1 MKGGET
7 MNIPML
13 IGTGSVNTNTVQAAK
28 PNQQTLG
35 SSFQALLVSAAQ
47 GSQVDGIHPLASEQ
61 ENIMDVLQ
69 EALHFLNTFLFQEV
83 LPGEQEVDVRL
94 LSEMLDIP
102 EDELQKMME
111 SAMLM
116 MISRFE
122 QNAEISVPLGE
133 ANELIQSGKLLDG
146 FEKILNVLSQM
157 DESSLKGEAMKS
169 FAVLARMSKAVQ
181 QSQASRD
188 LSLSNIQRLSTINDQ
203 LASIASK
210 LEAMIENVRAQ
221 EQQSVLQRTFS
232 QLVDEDS
239 RNADQQLLQRLA
251 ATGESPIRIPAAEVA
266 KDAGDTLGDKMNSQ
280 ANAQLNNQP
289 LTKIEQFTI
298 FASKDNKPVDQEQLI
313 KQFTNILS
321 KSQLMKTPN
330 MNRLM
335 IKLYPEHLGTL
346 RVELVQQNG
355 LLTARMLASTQ
366 AAKEMLDS
374 QLHSLRHAF
383 SQQNIQ
389 IDKIDISF
397 QQQDAERFDRQQQGQ
412 HGQQASEQQKERE
425 RYNDEEEQRP
435 VFSDALQESL
445 LEMKV

>member
-1 MKGGET
+1 

-13 IGTGSVNTNTVQAAK
+13 FGTDSLNPNQTQAAN
-28 PNQQTLG
+28 PNQQVLG
-35 SSFQALLVSAAQ
+35 GTFQALLASATQ
-47 GSQVDGIHPLASEQ
+47 GTQVDVIEPIVAEQ
-61 ENIMDVLQ
+61 ENLVDVLQ

-83 LPGEQEVDVRL
+83 LPGEQEVDVPL

-111 SAMLM
+111 AALLM

-122 QNAEISVPLGE
+122 QDAPIAVPLRE

-146 FEKILNVLSQM
+146 FERILHVLSQM

-169 FAVLARMSKAVQ
+169 FAVLAKMSKAVQ
-181 QSQASRD
+181 QTQASQD
-188 LSLSNIQRLSTINDQ
+188 LSLTNIQRLSTINDQ
-203 LASIASK
+203 LAAVASK

-232 QLVDEDS
+232 QLVDEKS

-251 ATGESPIRIPAAEVA
+251 ATGESPIRIPAAEIT

-280 ANAQLNNQP
+280 ANAQLNHQP
-289 LTKIEQFTI
+289 LTKIEQFTL

-355 LLTARMLASTQ
+355 VLTARMLTSTQ
-366 AAKEMLDS
+366 TAKEMLDS
-374 QLHSLRHAF
+374 QLHSLRSAF
-383 SQQNIQ
+383 TQQNIQ
-389 IDKIDISF
+389 VDRIDITF
-397 QQQDAERFDRQQQGQ
+397 QQQDTERFERQQQEQ
-412 HGQQASEQQKERE
+412 HGQQTSDQQKEKKHN
-425 RYNDEEEQRP
+425 NDEEEQQP

>member
-1 MKGGET
+1 

-13 IGTGSVNTNTVQAAK
+13 FGTGSLNPNDPQATK
-28 PNQQTLG
+28 SNQQMLG
-35 SSFQALLVSAAQ
+35 GTFQALLASAAQ
-47 GSQVDGIHPLASEQ
+47 GNQVEMIEPIATEQ
-61 ENIMDVLQ
+61 ENLVDELLG
-69 EALHFLNTFLFQEV
+69 ALHFINTFLFQEI
-83 LPGEQEVDVRL
+83 LPAEQEVDIPL

-111 SAMLM
+111 AAMLM
-116 MISRFE
+116 MISHFE
-122 QNAEISVPLGE
+122 QDAPISVPLRE

-146 FEKILNVLSQM
+146 FEKILHVLSQM
-157 DESSLKGEAMKS
+157 DESSFKGEAMKS
-169 FAVLARMSKAVQ
+169 FAVLARMSKAIQ
-181 QSQASRD
+181 QSQTSRD
-188 LSLSNIQRLSTINDQ
+188 LTLSNIQRLSTINAQ
-203 LASIASK
+203 LATVASK

-221 EQQSVLQRTFS
+221 EQQSVLQRSFS
-232 QLVDEDS
+232 QLVDENS

-251 ATGESPIRIPAAEVA
+251 ATGESPIRIPAPEMVKEA
-266 KDAGDTLGDKMNSQ
+266 AGETLGDKMSNQVSTQ
-280 ANAQLNNQP
+280 INNQP

-298 FASKDNKPVDQEQLI
+298 FASKDNRPVDQEQLI

-355 LLTARMLASTQ
+355 LLTARMLTSTQ
-366 AAKEMLDS
+366 TAKEMLDS
-374 QLHSLRHAF
+374 QLHSLRSAF
-383 SQQNIQ
+383 TQQNIQ
-389 IDKIDISF
+389 VDKIDISY
-397 QQQDAERFDRQQQGQ
+397 QQQDAERFERQQQGQ
-412 HGQQASEQQKERE
+412 HGQQASEQHKEEQAKRF
-425 RYNDEEEQRP
+425 NDEEEQRP

>member
-1 MKGGET
+1 

-13 IGTGSVNTNTVQAAK
+13 FGTESLNTNFPQATNAK
-28 PNQQTLG
+28 QPMLG
-35 SSFQALLVSAAQ
+35 GTFQALLASAAQ
-47 GSQVDGIHPLASEQ
+47 GNQVEMIEPIAPEQ
-61 ENIMDVLQ
+61 ENLVDELLG
-69 EALHFLNTFLFQEV
+69 ALHFINTFLFQEI
-83 LPGEQEVDVRL
+83 LPAEQEVDIPL

-111 SAMLM
+111 AALLM

-122 QNAEISVPLGE
+122 QDAPISVPLRE

-146 FEKILNVLSQM
+146 FEKILNILSQM
-157 DESSLKGEAMKS
+157 DESSIKGEAMKS
-169 FAVLARMSKAVQ
+169 FAVLAKMSKAVQ
-181 QSQASRD
+181 QTQASQD
-188 LSLSNIQRLSTINDQ
+188 LSLSNIQRLSTITDQ
-203 LASIASK
+203 LATVASK

-232 QLVDEDS
+232 QLVDEES

-251 ATGESPIRIPAAEVA
+251 ATGESPIRIPAAEMVKEA
-266 KDAGDTLGDKMNSQ
+266 AGETLGDKMSNQVSTQ
-280 ANAQLNNQP
+280 MNNQP

-355 LLTARMLASTQ
+355 LLTARMLTSTQ

-389 IDKIDISF
+389 VDKIDISY
-397 QQQDAERFDRQQQGQ
+397 QQQDAERFERHQQGQ
-412 HGQQASEQQKERE
+412 HGQQASEQHKEEQAKRF
-425 RYNDEEEQRP
+425 NDEEEQRP

>member
-1 MKGGET
+1 

-13 IGTGSVNTNTVQAAK
+13 FGTGSLNTNQPQAAN
-28 PNQQTLG
+28 PNQQVLG
-35 SSFQALLVSAAQ
+35 GTFQALLASATQ
-47 GSQVDGIHPLASEQ
+47 GNQVDVVEPIVAEQ
-61 ENIMDVLQ
+61 ENLVDVLQ
-69 EALHFLNTFLFQEV
+69 EALQFVNTFLFQEI
-83 LPGEQEVDVRL
+83 LPGEQEVDVPL

-111 SAMLM
+111 AALLM

-122 QNAEISVPLGE
+122 QNAPISVPLNE

-146 FEKILNVLSQM
+146 FEKILHVLSQM
-157 DESSLKGEAMKS
+157 DESSFKGKAMKS
-169 FAVLARMSKAVQ
+169 YAVLAKMSKVVQ
-181 QSQASRD
+181 QTQASQD
-188 LSLSNIQRLSTINDQ
+188 LSLTNIQRLSTINDQ
-203 LASIASK
+203 LAAVASK

-232 QLVDEDS
+232 QLVDENS

-251 ATGESPIRIPAAEVA
+251 ATGESPIRISAAEVA
-266 KDAGDTLGDKMNSQ
+266 KDTGDTLGDKMNSQ

-298 FASKDNKPVDQEQLI
+298 FANKDNKPVDQEQLI

-389 IDKIDISF
+389 VDKIDISY
-397 QQQDAERFDRQQQGQ
+397 QQQDAERFERQQQGQ
-412 HGQQASEQQKERE
+412 HGQQASEQQKEKE
-425 RYNDEEEQRP
+425 QRYKDEEEQRP

-445 LEMKV
+445 LELKV

>member
-13 IGTGSVNTNTVQAAK
+13 IATGSGNTNTVQAAK
-28 PNQQTLG
+28 PNQQMLG
-35 SSFQALLVSAAQ
+35 GSFQALLASAAQ
-47 GSQVDGIHPLASEQ
+47 GNQVEMIEPLAAEQ
-61 ENIMDVLQ
+61 ENLADVLQ

-83 LPGEQEVDVRL
+83 LSGEQEVDVSL

-102 EDELQKMME
+102 EDKLQKMME
-111 SAMLM
+111 AAMLM

-122 QNAEISVPLGE
+122 QNNAISVPLNE

-146 FEKILNVLSQM
+146 FERILHVLSQM
-157 DESSLKGEAMKS
+157 NESSLKGEAMKS
-169 FAVLARMSKAVQ
+169 YAILAKMSKAVQ
-181 QSQASRD
+181 QTQASQD
-188 LSLSNIQRLSTINDQ
+188 LSLTNIQRLSTINDQ
-203 LASIASK
+203 LATVVSK

-221 EQQSVLQRTFS
+221 EQQSVLLRTFS

-251 ATGESPIRIPAAEVA
+251 ATGESPRIPAAEIA
-266 KDAGDTLGDKMNSQ
+266 KEAGDTLADKMNSQ

-298 FASKDNKPVDQEQLI
+298 FANKDNKPVDQEQLI

-366 AAKEMLDS
+366 TAKEMLDS
-374 QLHSLRHAF
+374 QLHSLRSAF
-383 SQQNIQ
+383 TQQNIQ
-389 IDKIDISF
+389 VDKIDISY
-397 QQQDAERFDRQQQGQ
+397 QQQDADRFDRQQQGQ

-435 VFSDALQESL
+435 VFSDALQESI
-445 LEMKV
+445 LELKV